1 MSKNQDNYET
11 AEEQK
16 EAFRKVFAPLE
27 DVRAEFEKK
36 SVEEIKES
44 SILELAKY
52 FCAAYQLI
60 EQYQI
65 QRKNLSDSSNDSDE
79 TKHEAYI
86 YLDKHSKPDTDKFI
100 EAFDVLKTKLQVI
113 LNSNYGNCDINE
125 SFKTW
130 IAAIKYGL
138 DCLKTKDFNAFFS
151 ETPEIDKSLIKEE
164 VLFAFLGFKQ
174 FVETPIYQESIEKI
188 IDITDIPEKQESN
201 IDIGDKKLPE
211 KTVPSN
217 IAEPLQILDTT
228 LDTVPITGSNLDGN
242 DL

>member
-27 DVRAEFEKK
+27 DIRAKFEKK
-36 SVEEIKES
+36 SVEEIQDS
-44 SILELAKY
+44 RILELAQY

-65 QRKNLSDSSNDSDE
+65 QRKNLSDSSNDSEE
-79 TKHEAYI
+79 TKHEAI

-138 DCLKTKDFNAFFS
+138 SKLQKEDLNDFFS
-151 ETPEIDKSLIKEE
+151 ETPEVGKPLIKEE
-164 VLFAFLGFKQ
+164 ALFAFLGFKQ
-174 FVETPIYQESIEKI
+174 FVETPIYQKSIEKI
-188 IDITDIPEKQESN
+188 IDITDIPKKQEST
-201 IDIGDKKLPE
+201 IEICDKELSE
-211 KTVPSN
+211 ETVPSN

>member
-1 MSKNQDNYET
+1 M
-11 AEEQK
+11 
-16 EAFRKVFAPLE
+16 
-27 DVRAEFEKK
+27 
-36 SVEEIKES
+36 
-44 SILELAKY
+44 AKY
-52 FCAAYQLI
+52 FCADYQLI

-211 KTVPSN
+211 KQFHL
-217 IAEPLQILDTT
+217 I
-228 LDTVPITGSNLDGN
+228 
-242 DL
+242 